1 MASNLFIRRPK
12 FAIVISLVIILA
24 GIIAMK
30 SLPLEE
36 YPRITP
42 PQVVVSAQYPG
53 ASSDVIASTIA
64 APLEAQINGVEGMTY
79 MTSSSQNNSYSL
91 NLYFDTST
99 DPDMDVVNVQN
110 RLQLALPRLPEDVR
124 RYGLTVNKSTGGP
137 GILLVAVNSP
147 HNTYDSI
154 FIYNYASIYIKDEL
168 ARIKG
173 IASIDVFGIEDYA
186 MRIWLNAN
194 KMATLGVST
203 SEISNAIA
211 NQNTQIPAGDI
222 GIEPLKNKQMIKLT
236 LRTKGRLKDVS
247 EFENIII
254 RSKSDGSQIKVKD
267 IARVELGGEGYS
279 FFSRIQGKRTA
290 IVSIKQLPEA
300 NAIDL
305 ANKVKKRLEEISKGF
320 PPGLEYKIVRDET
333 EFVNESINEVVYS
346 IFLAIILVVLVC
358 YMFLGSMRA
367 SLIPFFAIP
376 VSLIG
381 TFVLVSLFGF
391 SINLLM
397 LFGMVLAV
405 GLVVDDAIV
414 VLENVQRHI
423 QTGEKPKES
432 TEISMKEVSGAVI
445 ATSLVLMAVF
455 VPVCF
460 MPGITGKM
468 YQQFALCISVSIAIS
483 TIVALTLSPALCST
497 ILKPK
502 EEFKELE
509 FLIKFDNWFNSIKEK
524 YLVGARYFVDN
535 SKQTL
540 ILLGVLI
547 LLMAIL
553 FKLIPTSFL
562 PDEDR
567 GAIYTQIQLPDG
579 SSASRTD
586 VVAKDLEKKI
596 QKIKGIK
603 NTVTL
608 VGFSGENTCL
618 IVSILDKWSKRHSS
632 KLSVQNVLGQLRK
645 EFGNYPDATVV
656 SFSPPAIPGLGM
668 FGGFEYQ
675 LLDKGNRNPQELYD
689 EAMKFITAT
698 KTSRDLQNV
707 YTQYSAN
714 LPQLLIDVDVS
725 KAMAQDVDLAE
736 IYTTLAGQFGKE
748 YINDFN
754 KYGRVYRVLMQ
765 SDEDF
770 RSKPEDINKI
780 FVKNR
785 NGKMV
790 PLTAVVNVRDVTG
803 PYTLSRFNMY
813 SAVTM
818 NGNAAK
824 GISSGQAMKAMEKLS
839 DEVLPKDM
847 GYAWSG
853 ISMQEKESTG
863 KVGGVLSLA
872 LIFVYLFLVALYE
885 SWTLP
890 MAVMLISPVAIVGGL
905 FFQYISGYALDIYAQ
920 IGLVMLIGMSTKQA
934 ILIIEFAKEARE
946 KLNLSIQDA
955 AMEAAKLRFRA
966 VMMTAIAFILG
977 VMPLVLA
984 SGAGSAS
991 RHSVG
996 MTVFGGMIAVAFV
1009 GTLLVPAFYVVIQK
1023 MKERSPD
1030 GIKIAL
1036 EYLKQYSKEKGNK
1049 LLNVTIL
1056 RKNYNEPQN

>member
-1 MASNLFIRRPK
+1 MSSNLFIKRPK

-36 YPRITP
+36 YPSITP
-42 PQVVVSAQYPG
+42 PQVMVSAQYPG
-53 ASSDVIASTIA
+53 ASSDVVASTIA
-64 APLEAQINGVEGMTY
+64 APLEAQINGVENMIY

-91 NLYFDTST
+91 NLYFDIGTN
-99 DPDMDVVNVQN
+99 PDMDVINVQN
-110 RLQLALPRLPEDVR
+110 RLQLALPRLPEEVR
-124 RYGLTVNKSTGGP
+124 RYGLTVHKTVSGP
-137 GILLVAVNSP
+137 GILLISISSP
-147 HNTYDSI
+147 NNTYDPL
-154 FIYNYASIYIKDEL
+154 FISNYASIYIKDEL
-168 ARIKG
+168 SRIKG
-173 IASIDVFGIEDYA
+173 IANVNVFGAQDYS

-194 KMATLGVST
+194 KMATLGIST
-203 SEISNAIA
+203 NEVYSAIS
-211 NQNTQIPAGDI
+211 NQNTQVPAGDI
-222 GIEPLKNKQMIKLT
+222 GIEPLTNKQMIKLT
-236 LRTKGRLKDVS
+236 LRTKGRLKSAS
-247 EFENIII
+247 EFENIVV
-254 RSKSDGSQIKVKD
+254 RSKPDGSQVMLKD
-267 IARVELGGEGYS
+267 IARVELGAESYS
-279 FFSRIQGKRTA
+279 FFSRVQGKNT
-290 IVSIKQLPEA
+290 SIISVKQLPEA
-300 NAIDL
+300 NAIDV
-305 ANKVKKRLEEISKGF
+305 ANRVEKRLKELSKGF
-320 PPGLEYKIVRDET
+320 PPGLEYRVVRDET
-333 EFVNESINEVVYS
+333 EFVKESINEVMRS
-346 IFLAIILVVLVC
+346 ILLAIVLVVLVC
-358 YMFLGSMRA
+358 YTFLGSMRA

-381 TFVLVSLFGF
+381 TFIFVSIFGF

-414 VLENVQRHI
+414 VLENTQRHI
-423 QTGEKPKES
+423 QAGTEPKES
-432 TEISMKEVSGAVI
+432 TEITMKEVTGAVV

-460 MPGITGKM
+460 MPGVTGRM
-468 YQQFALCISVSIAIS
+468 YQQFALCIAVSIAIS
-483 TIVALTLSPALCST
+483 TLVALTLSPALCST
-497 ILKPK
+497 ILKTK
-502 EEFKELE
+502 EEFKELD
-509 FLIKFDNWFNSIKEK
+509 FLIKFDNWFNTIKEK

-535 SKQTL
+535 SKYTL
-540 ILLGVLI
+540 MLLGVLI
-547 LLMAIL
+547 LLTAIL

-567 GAIYTQIQLPDG
+567 GAVFTQIQLPDG

-586 VVAKDLEKKI
+586 VVARDIEQKI

-603 NTVTL
+603 NTLTL

-618 IVSILDKWSKRHSS
+618 IVSILDKWSKRHNS
-632 KLSVQNVLGQLRK
+632 KLSSQSILGQLRK
-645 EFGNYPDATVV
+645 EFGNYPDAIVA

-668 FGGFEYQ
+668 YGGFEYQ
-675 LLDKGNRNPQELYD
+675 LLDKGNRTPQELYD
-689 EAMKFITAT
+689 AAMKFIAAT
-698 KTSRDLQNV
+698 RTDRNLQSV

-714 LPQLLIDVDVS
+714 LPQLLIDVDIP
-725 KAMAQDVDLAE
+725 KAMAQGVDISE
-736 IYTTLAGQFGKE
+736 IYSTLAAQFGRS

-770 RSKPEDINKI
+770 RSKPEDISKI

-803 PYTLSRFNMY
+803 PYTLTRFNMY

-839 DEVLPKDM
+839 DEILPKNIS
-847 GYAWSG
+847 YAWSG
-853 ISMQEKESTG
+853 ISLQEKEATG
-863 KVGGVLSLA
+863 KVGSILALA

-905 FFQYISGYALDIYAQ
+905 FSQYVSGYALDIYAQ

-977 VMPLVLA
+977 VMPLVMA
-984 SGAGSAS
+984 KGAGCAS

-996 MTVFGGMIAVAFV
+996 MTVFGGMIAVAFA
-1009 GTLLVPAFYVVIQK
+1009 GTLLVPAFYVIIQK
-1023 MKERSPD
+1023 MKERTPE
-1030 GIKIAL
+1030 GFK
-1036 EYLKQYSKEKGNK
+1036 K
-1049 LLNVTIL
+1049 LLESIRNKGL
-1056 RKNYNEPQN
+1056 KNPVIPNLMQDDRIE

>member
-1 MASNLFIRRPK
+1 MSSNLFIKRPK

-24 GIIAMK
+24 GIISMK

-36 YPRITP
+36 YPRLTP

-53 ASSDVIASTIA
+53 ASSDVVASTIA
-64 APLEAQINGVEGMTY
+64 APLEAQINGVEGMKY
-79 MTSSSQNNSYSL
+79 MVSSSQNNSYSL
-91 NLYFDTST
+91 NIYFEIGT
-99 DPDMDVVNVQN
+99 DPDMDLINVQN

-124 RYGLTVNKSTGGP
+124 RYGLTVNKTTGGP
-137 GILLVAVNSP
+137 GILLIGVDSP
-147 HNTYDSI
+147 NNTYDSL

-203 SEISNAIA
+203 SEVSSAIA

-247 EFENIII
+247 EFENIIV
-254 RSKSDGSQIKVKD
+254 RSRPDGSQVRIKD

-279 FFSRIQGKRTA
+279 FFSRVQGKKTS
-290 IVSIKQLPEA
+290 IISIKQLPEA

-305 ANKVKKRLEEISKGF
+305 ANRVEKRLKELSKGF

-333 EFVNESINEVVYS
+333 TFVEESIDEVVHS
-346 IFLAIILVVLVC
+346 ILLAIALVVLVC

-381 TFVLVSLFGF
+381 TFIFVSLFGF

-423 QTGEKPKES
+423 QTGAKPKDA
-432 TEISMKEVSGAVI
+432 TEVTMKEVSGAVI

-460 MPGITGKM
+460 MPGVTGRM
-468 YQQFALCISVSIAIS
+468 YQQFALCIAVSIGIS
-483 TIVALTLSPALCST
+483 TLVALTLAPALCST
-497 ILKPK
+497 ILKTK
-502 EEFKELE
+502 DEFKELE
-509 FLIKFDNWFNSIKEK
+509 FLVKFDNWFNSIKEK
-524 YLVGARYFVDN
+524 YLIGARYFVYN
-535 SKQTL
+535 SKYTMM
-540 ILLGVLI
+540 ILGVL
-547 LLMAIL
+547 LLLSVIL

-567 GAIYTQIQLPDG
+567 GAVFTQIQLPDG

-586 VVAKDLEKKI
+586 SVARDIEPKI

-603 NTVTL
+603 NTLTL

-618 IVSILDKWSKRHSS
+618 IVSILDNWSKRHNS
-632 KLSVQNVLGQLRK
+632 KLSAQNILAQLRK
-645 EFGNYPDATVV
+645 EFENYPDANVV
-656 SFSPPAIPGLGM
+656 SFAPPAIPGLGM

-675 LLDKGNRNPQELYD
+675 LLDKGNRTPQELYD
-689 EAMKFITAT
+689 EAMKFIAAT
-698 KTSRDLQNV
+698 RTNRDVQSV

-714 LPQLLIDVDVS
+714 LPQLLIDVDIP
-725 KAMAQDVDLAE
+725 KAMAQGVDINE
-736 IYTTLAGQFGKE
+736 IYATLAGQFGKE

-770 RSKPEDINKI
+770 RSKPEDISKI

-803 PYTLSRFNMY
+803 PYTLTRFNMY

-818 NGNAAK
+818 NGNAAE
-824 GISSGQAMKAMEKLS
+824 GVSSGQAMKAMEKLS
-839 DEVLPKDM
+839 DEVLPKNM

-853 ISMQEKESTG
+853 ISLQEKESTG
-863 KVGGVLSLA
+863 QAGSILSLA

-890 MAVMLISPVAIVGGL
+890 IAVMLISPVAVVGGL
-905 FFQYISGYALDIYAQ
+905 LFQYVTGYALDIYSQ

-946 KLNLSIQDA
+946 KLHLSIQDA

-977 VMPLVLA
+977 VLPLVLA
-984 SGAGSAS
+984 TGAGSAS

-996 MTVFGGMIAVAFV
+996 ITVFGGMIAVAFV

-1023 MKERSPD
+1023 MKEKAPKE
-1030 GIKIAL
+1030 IKKIL
-1036 EYLKQYSKEKGNK
+1036 EA
-1049 LLNVTIL
+1049 I
-1056 RKNYNEPQN
+1056 RK

>member
-1 MASNLFIRRPK
+1 MASNLFIKRPK

-24 GIIAMK
+24 GIISMK

-36 YPRITP
+36 YPNITP
-42 PQVVVSAQYPG
+42 PQVVVNAQYPG
-53 ASSDVIASTIA
+53 ASSDVVASTIA

-79 MTSSSQNNSYSL
+79 MVSSSQNNSYSL
-91 NLYFDTST
+91 HIYFEIGT
-99 DPDMDVVNVQN
+99 DPDMDVINVQN

-124 RYGLTVNKSTGGP
+124 RYGLTVNKTTGGP
-137 GILLVAVNSP
+137 GILLIGVSSP
-147 HNTYDSI
+147 HNTYDSL

-173 IASIDVFGIEDYA
+173 VASIDVFGIEDYA

-194 KMATLGVST
+194 KMATLGIST
-203 SEISNAIA
+203 SEVSYAIA

-247 EFENIII
+247 EFENIIV
-254 RSKSDGSQIKVKD
+254 RSRPDGSQVRIKD

-279 FFSRIQGKRTA
+279 FFSRVQGKNTS
-290 IVSIKQLPEA
+290 IISIKQLPEA

-305 ANKVKKRLEEISKGF
+305 ANRVEKRLKELSKGF
-320 PPGLEYKIVRDET
+320 PPGLEYKVVRDET
-333 EFVNESINEVVYS
+333 AFVEESIDEVVHS
-346 IFLAIILVVLVC
+346 ILLAIVLVVLVC
-358 YMFLGSMRA
+358 YIFLGSMRA

-381 TFVLVSLFGF
+381 TFIFVSLFGF

-423 QTGEKPKES
+423 QAGTKPKDA
-432 TEISMKEVSGAVI
+432 TEVTMKEVSGAVI

-460 MPGITGKM
+460 MPGITGRM
-468 YQQFALCISVSIAIS
+468 YQQFALCIAVSVGIS
-483 TIVALTLSPALCST
+483 TLVALTLAPALCST
-497 ILKPK
+497 ILKAK
-502 EEFKELE
+502 DEFKELE
-509 FLIKFDNWFNSIKEK
+509 FLVKFDNWFNLIKEK

-535 SKQTL
+535 SKYTVML
-540 ILLGVLI
+540 LGILL
-547 LLMAIL
+547 LLAVIL

-562 PDEDR
+562 PEEDR
-567 GAIYTQIQLPDG
+567 GAVFTQIQLPDG

-586 VVAKDLEKKI
+586 AVAKDIEPKI

-603 NTVTL
+603 DTITL

-632 KLSVQNVLGQLRK
+632 KLSAQNILAKLRK
-645 EFGNYPDATVV
+645 EFENYPDANIV
-656 SFSPPAIPGLGM
+656 SFAPPAIPGLGM

-675 LLDKGNRNPQELYD
+675 LLDKGNRTPQELYD
-689 EAMKFITAT
+689 EAMKFIAAT
-698 KTSRDLQNV
+698 RTSRDVQSV

-714 LPQLLIDVDVS
+714 LPQLLIDVDVP
-725 KAMAQDVDLAE
+725 KAMAQGVDLTE
-736 IYTTLAGQFGKE
+736 IYATMAGQFGKE

-770 RSKPEDINKI
+770 RSKPEDISKI

-803 PYTLSRFNMY
+803 PYTLTRFNMY

-824 GISSGQAMKAMEKLS
+824 GVSSGQAMKAMEKLS
-839 DEVLPKDM
+839 DEVLPKNM

-853 ISMQEKESTG
+853 ISLQEKESTG
-863 KVGGVLSLA
+863 KAGSILSLA

-890 MAVMLISPVAIVGGL
+890 MAVMLISPVAVVGGL
-905 FFQYISGYALDIYAQ
+905 LFQYVTGYALDIYSQ

-946 KLNLSIQDA
+946 KLHLSIQDS

-977 VMPLVLA
+977 VLPLVLA
-984 SGAGSAS
+984 TGAGSAS

-996 MTVFGGMIAVAFV
+996 ITVFGGMIAVAFV

-1023 MKERSPD
+1023 MKERAPKE
-1030 GIKIAL
+1030 IKKIL
-1036 EYLKQYSKEKGNK
+1036 EA
-1049 LLNVTIL
+1049 I
-1056 RKNYNEPQN
+1056 RK